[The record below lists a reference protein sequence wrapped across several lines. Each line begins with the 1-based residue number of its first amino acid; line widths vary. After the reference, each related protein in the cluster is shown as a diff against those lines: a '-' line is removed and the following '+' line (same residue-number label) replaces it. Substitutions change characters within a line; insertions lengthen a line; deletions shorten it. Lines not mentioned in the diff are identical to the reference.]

1 MTWEVRGLVDEI
13 IRRIQFL
20 FAMQKM
26 KEKVVAQLKTKHE
39 VILATIPKRY
49 YCTKIELFSSIT
61 YNVLSSEHPAMMALR
76 IHVQN
81 KSPTIINTL
90 GLQLQLIEDAE
101 INKFFKKHTE
111 RQTFV

>member
-1 MTWEVRGLVDEI
+1 MT
-13 IRRIQFL
+13 
-20 FAMQKM
+20 
-26 KEKVVAQLKTKHE
+26 EKRDISMALLKPKHE
-39 VILATIPKRY
+39 VILSTIPERCDCK
-49 YCTKIELFSSIT
+49 KIELFSSIT

-101 INKFFKKHTE
+101 INKFFNMV
-111 RQTFV
+111 RG